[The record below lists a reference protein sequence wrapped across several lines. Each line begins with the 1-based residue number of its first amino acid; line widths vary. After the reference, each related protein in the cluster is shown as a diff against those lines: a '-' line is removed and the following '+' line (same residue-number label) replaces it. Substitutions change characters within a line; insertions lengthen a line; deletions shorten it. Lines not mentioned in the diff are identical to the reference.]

1 MPRDDALITDIL
13 VAARKIT
20 RHADGL
26 TREEF
31 AANETIQD
39 AVLWQ
44 IGIIG
49 EAARKVSQEFKDMH
63 PEIPWHEMSGMRNRL
78 VHDYSR
84 IDLAQVWDTVRRSIP
99 ELIRLLEPL
108 VSHSE

>member
-13 VAARKIT
+13 VAARKVVKFAGKRT
-20 RHADGL
+20 M
-26 TREEF
+26 TEF
-31 AANETIQD
+31 AENDEAQS

-49 EAARKVSQEFKDMH
+49 EAARKVSDSFKELH
-63 PEIPWHEMSGMRNRL
+63 PEIPWHEMAGMRNRL

-84 IDLAQVWDTVRRSIP
+84 IDLAQVWETVLKSIP
-99 ELIRLLEPL
+99 TLIRKLEKLTP
-108 VSHSE
+108 E

>member
-1 MPRDDALITDIL
+1 MQRDDALITDIL
-13 VAARKIT
+13 MAARKVA
-20 RHADGL
+20 RHANGL

-49 EAARKVSQEFKDMH
+49 EAARKVSGEFQERH

-84 IDLAQVWDTVRRSIP
+84 IDLAQVWDTVLRSIP

-108 VSHSE
+108 VSRSD